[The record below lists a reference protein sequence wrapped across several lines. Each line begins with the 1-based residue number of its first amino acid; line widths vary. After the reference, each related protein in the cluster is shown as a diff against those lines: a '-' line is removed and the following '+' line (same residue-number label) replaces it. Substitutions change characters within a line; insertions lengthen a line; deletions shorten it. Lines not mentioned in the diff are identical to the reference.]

1 MKGVTTGAHL
11 LSPNDLVHL
20 DLLRALVLVMSALA
34 DLTSL
39 LVADLLVT
47 IVGS

>member
-34 DLTSL
+34 SL